1 MASDATDDAEERT
14 LAPTSSVISLAD
26 SQKTQKPLE
35 TSNTKPDDLTAWK
48 RLKRVLNA
56 FCL

>member
-26 SQKTQKPLE
+26 SQKTQKPLG
-35 TSNTKPDDLTAWK
+35 TSDTKPDDLTAWQ

-56 FCL
+56 NCP